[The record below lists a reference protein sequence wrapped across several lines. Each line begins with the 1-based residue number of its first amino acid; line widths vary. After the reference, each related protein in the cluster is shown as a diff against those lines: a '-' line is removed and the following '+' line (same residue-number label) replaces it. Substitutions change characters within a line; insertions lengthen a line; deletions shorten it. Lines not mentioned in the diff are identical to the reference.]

1 MRGYVQN
8 EGTQAYFVCQR
19 QIPPG
24 GKVKLDDVY
33 KSVGRKSGLE
43 EGLPFIDWVKSNV
56 FTRGTWGYYEEE
68 NKLFGET
75 SKPKKAA
82 PKKAVPKKQA
92 KTKSAGTSSKKEK
105 DAKGAGR
112 SMRRDTRD
120 TPGTHDVT
128 GGNVTPS
135 AIIEAPYDQAR
146 ALIEKTKDRVVLK
159 KALNLTKHFS
169 GKEQHMRHIVK
180 RLEQVY

>member
-1 MRGYVQN
+1 MRGYIQN

-24 GKVKLDDVY
+24 GKVQLDDVY
-33 KSVGRKSGLE
+33 KSVGSNSGLE
-43 EGLPFIDWVKSNV
+43 DGLSFVDWVKSNV
-56 FTRGTWGYYEEE
+56 FRRGTWGYYEEE
-68 NKLFGET
+68 GKPLGGIPT
-75 SKPKKAA
+75 KTVPKKAA
-82 PKKAVPKKQA
+82 PKKAAPKKRV
-92 KTKSAGTSSKKEK
+92 KSESAGTSSKKEK

-112 SMRRDTRD
+112 PMRRDARD
-120 TPGTHDVT
+120 THDVT
-128 GGNVTPS
+128 GRNVTPS
-135 AIIEAPYDQAR
+135 DIIEAPYDHAR
-146 ALIEKTKDRVVLK
+146 SLIDKTKDRIVLR